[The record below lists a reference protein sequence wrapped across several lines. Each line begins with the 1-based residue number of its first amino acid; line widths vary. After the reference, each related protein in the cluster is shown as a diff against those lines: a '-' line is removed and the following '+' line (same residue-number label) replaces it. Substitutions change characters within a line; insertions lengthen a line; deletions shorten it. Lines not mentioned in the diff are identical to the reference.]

1 MRRVRAIPKEKVAKI
16 AEARKAWKARKVQV
30 LVEDPEIPDGY
41 ELRLELGKLEQY
53 LEGLEVPTRVI
64 ISGRVYKVKLRKYVE
79 HARYREIL
87 DGLNSLAPA
96 RWSREDR
103 AIIVT
108 RAVEVQQ
115 QEEPEEEEL
124 DIEVIV
130 IPKKQEARA

>member
-41 ELRLELGKLEQY
+41 ELRLEFEKLEQY

-79 HARYREIL
+79 HARYQEIL

-115 QEEPEEEEL
+115 QEPEEEL